1 VVGTSI
7 VNSNELVNHMTR
19 SAQFSF
25 GFAVLAT
32 ILQTT
37 VANAQ
42 DAGKAVGGLQIAQV
56 SGTMQAMALDK
67 IKIVAEDKKEYFAV
81 VSPQTSLSYKGT
93 AEPDFLMPGM
103 LIRFSAELNQAG
115 QVQSPVAELEVFT
128 ISQHRRMSQ
137 EQMRDQTAGV
147 YQVGGEVGNAK
158 KPGDKPN
165 EKSSKPNVATS
176 KGGAQAY
183 RVVGQIAGMKAG
195 KMLVQAGGAQVQL
208 ELDPKAVIKVTSH
221 DTTFCQMGDQV
232 KVSGLRNAG
241 QEQFI
246 QSESLE
252 IVGSKPLGPA
262 EGKTAKNAK
271 TAKGAKGKTAKAGA
285 VKDKDDATDDN
296 KTEAKSDAK
305 KTTAKK

>member
-1 VVGTSI
+1 M
-7 VNSNELVNHMTR
+7 VNHMTR
-19 SAQFSF
+19 SAHFSF
-25 GFAVLAT
+25 GLVVLAT
-32 ILQTT
+32 IFQTT
-37 VANAQ
+37 VVNAQ

-56 SGTMQAMALDK
+56 SGTLQAIALDK

-103 LIRFSAELNQAG
+103 LIRFSAELNQTG
-115 QVQSPVAELEVFT
+115 QVQAPVADLEVFT

-158 KPGDKPN
+158 KPGDKPK
-165 EKSSKPNVATS
+165 EKSSKPNAATS
-176 KGGAQAY
+176 KVGAQAY

-271 TAKGAKGKTAKAGA
+271 NAKGSKGKTAKAGD
-285 VKDKDDATDDN
+285 KDKDDATDDN
-296 KTEAKSDAK
+296 KTEPKSEAK